1 MNQSEKTLA
10 KTLLTKDQRKW
21 LADDDLALAEKQ
33 MIRLFNNINIM
44 DICFDDVLTILE
56 EIAKLKDGTLELK
69 VQNYKLTKING
80 HWKSYPRKTK

>member
-1 MNQSEKTLA
+1 MNQSEKDLA
-10 KTLLTKDQRKW
+10 KTLLTKNQVWRSEEDLE
-21 LADDDLALAEKQ
+21 LAQKQ
-33 MIRLFNNINIM
+33 MVRLFENINIM
-44 DICFDDVLTILE
+44 EICFDDVITILE

>member
-1 MNQSEKTLA
+1 MNQSEQTLA
-10 KTLLTKDQRKW
+10 KTLLTNDQRKW

-69 VQNYKLTKING
+69 IQNYKLTKING

>member
-10 KTLLTKDQRKW
+10 KTLLTNDQRKW

-69 VQNYKLTKING
+69 IQNYKLTKING